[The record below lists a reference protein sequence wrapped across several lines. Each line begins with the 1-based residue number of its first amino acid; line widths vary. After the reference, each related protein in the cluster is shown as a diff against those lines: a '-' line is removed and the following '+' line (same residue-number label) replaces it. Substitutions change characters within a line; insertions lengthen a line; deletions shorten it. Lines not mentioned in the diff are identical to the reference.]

1 MMMLLRRRRTLR
13 PTAWLMAM
21 SLLLPVCLIGCG
33 GKGGSGANI
42 PPPVD
47 DTTGGR
53 TTSMSRQTTPPPMP
67 AKTGMSTG
75 KKVVI
80 ALAGAALLYYLVKHH
95 EKQKGQEVQYFKSE
109 KNGRIYYRDAQHQ
122 AHFVTPPPGG
132 YEVDPQEQQEL
143 SKYQGY
149 NNNTGGEDYKAPTSD
164 SAGEPQG

>member
-1 MMMLLRRRRTLR
+1 MMMMLRRGRTLR
-13 PTAWLMAM
+13 PTAWLVAM

-33 GKGGSGANI
+33 GKGGDAANV

-47 DTTGGR
+47 DSARG
-53 TTSMSRQTTPPPMP
+53 TSAPTPAQAAAP

-75 KKVVI
+75 KKAVI
-80 ALAGAALLYYLVKHH
+80 ALAGAALLYYLYKNHQ
-95 EKQKGQEVQYFKSE
+95 KQNGQEVQYYKSE

-122 AHFVTPPPGG
+122 AHWVTPPPGG
-132 YEVDPQEQQEL
+132 YQLDPQEQQEL

-149 NNNTGGEDYKAPTSD
+149 NNSTGGEDYKAPISD

>member
-1 MMMLLRRRRTLR
+1 MMMILRRGRTLR
-13 PTAWLMAM
+13 PTAWLLAM

-33 GKGGSGANI
+33 GKGGDSASV

-47 DTTGGR
+47 DTARGTKAP
-53 TTSMSRQTTPPPMP
+53 MSTQATPAP

-80 ALAGAALLYYLVKHH
+80 ALAGAALLYYLYKHH
-95 EKQKGQEVQYFKSE
+95 EKQQGQEVQYYKSE

-122 AHFVTPPPGG
+122 AHYVTPPPGG

-149 NNNTGGEDYKAPTSD
+149 NNSTGGEDYKAPAPD
-164 SAGEPQG
+164 AAGEPQG